1 MAHRID
7 LHIHSCYSEDGDY
20 SIDYIFELAK
30 KIGLR
35 AISITDHDSIESI
48 PDAVIASKKY
58 GIEYIPGVELTT
70 IYEDGS
76 QQHLLGYYIH
86 DNPQLNTTL
95 KKIGQFRWEIAKRR
109 IEKLREIGFSMNED
123 NVWEK
128 ANSRP
133 PTATA
138 IMLEVFENPEN
149 RNDKRLREY
158 FEGEK
163 SDNRLMFFYREYLA
177 ENMPAYVPFIS
188 IPIKEGIDVIKASG
202 GIPVLAHPKFVNGE
216 EHLKKIA
223 NMGIIG
229 IEAISS
235 YHSKEEIQYFKNFAH
250 EYNLIITAGSDFHG
264 PTSKPKVALG
274 GIEGNDYSL
283 LEELKKLYK
292 NNKLSWH
299 NILGRV

>member
-20 SIDYIFELAK
+20 SVDDIFELAS
-30 KIGLR
+30 KIGLS

-48 PDAVIASKKY
+48 PDALDASKLY
-58 GIEYIPGVELTT
+58 GIEYIPGVEITT
-70 IYEDGS
+70 IYEDES
-76 QQHLLGYYIH
+76 QQHILGYYIH
-86 DNPQLNTTL
+86 DNPQLNETL

-109 IEKLREIGFSMNED
+109 IKKLREIGFSMNED
-123 NVWEK
+123 NVWQK
-128 ANSRP
+128 ANNRP

-149 RNDKRLREY
+149 RKDARLHDY
-158 FEGEK
+158 FEGKK

-188 IPIKEGIDVIKASG
+188 IPTQEGIDIIKASG

-216 EHLKKIA
+216 KHLQKIA
-223 NMGIIG
+223 SMGIMG

-235 YHSKEEIQYFKNFAH
+235 YHTKAEIDYFFNFAKKH
-250 EYNLIITAGSDFHG
+250 NLVITAGSDFHG

-274 GIEGNDYSL
+274 GIEGNDYRL
-283 LEELKKLYK
+283 LEELKKLI
-292 NNKLSWH
+292 
-299 NILGRV
+299 NIS